1 MPSSIS
7 SSSVE
12 HPAERRSSD
21 PQENETPEPV
31 QKSTPAEVPVVEET
45 EVKETEV
52 KETEVKETEAKE
64 TEVKETEVKETA
76 ADAAETESKDDEPEP
91 VASEEHEPTVL
102 ERFGLPARLI
112 NNKQESFSRSD
123 IEAKCDVVGI
133 YFGSLSC
140 SACKDFVPAA
150 AEHYAKYNEGITSHP
165 KKYEIVYVSCDK
177 TSEEFT
183 DAMASCPWLTIPL
196 EDGDARQKSLES
208 FNISGLPSLILLDPK
223 TGEVLTE
230 EGVMGYN
237 KDRSGER
244 FPWPGLKKSLFQR
257 MLPVIIQRLP
267 MIVMML
273 FMFYRNV
280 TSRRQLNSMQGTTTT
295 TVAMN
300 MVEAVMGSD
309 EL

>member
-1 MPSSIS
+1 MPSSS
-7 SSSVE
+7 SSSSAQP
-12 HPAERRSSD
+12 PAERKSSE
-21 PQENETPEPV
+21 PQENETPEPI
-31 QKSTPAEVPVVEET
+31 QKDMPAVPVVEET

-52 KETEVKETEAKE
+52 KETEVKETEV
-64 TEVKETEVKETA
+64 EVIA
-76 ADAAETESKDDEPEP
+76 ADATETEANEAKEDEPEP
-91 VASEEHEPTVL
+91 VSEEHEPTVL
-102 ERFGLPARLI
+102 ERYGLPARLI
-112 NNKQESFSRSD
+112 NNKQESFSRAD
-123 IEAKCDVVGI
+123 LEAKCDVVGI

-140 SACKDFVPAA
+140 SACKDFVPPA

-196 EDGDARQKSLES
+196 EDGDARQKALES
-208 FNISGLPSLILLDPK
+208 FSIAGLPSLILLDPK

-280 TSRRQLNSMQGTTTT
+280 TSRRQLNSMQGTSTTT
-295 TVAMN
+295 IAMN
-300 MVEAVMGSD
+300 MVEAVVGSD